1 MSKLKVMK
9 KVIIFLICS
18 ALTGILSAQVQVYPA
33 DVVPEKGVKFVGT
46 VRYALPTTT
55 LKVTVSVSKVQEVR
69 GYFADYA
76 ESLLGLTNIIQQNCT
91 YYTLNSVDVE
101 PVTTPDES
109 KIYKAFTSNIE
120 IAKLWQQE
128 KMTANDAFA
137 VAPLTAYTVHAATL
151 PDFFKNY
158 ADISYTQQSESFVDT
173 KIIDGVV
180 TQVPA
185 SHTKTVSKS
194 FESKAREAADAIMKS
209 RKDQYNLVAGEQETP
224 YSGEAI
230 QTMLSELKAWENN
243 YMSLFTGISISD
255 TITYVFYVTPE
266 NLSPVTAFYFDATKG
281 FIQDKGAA
289 AEAYNLVFNRIYK
302 SSVTTLVEINYPQ
315 HGYVTRDA
323 KPVQVSLTHANAK
336 VHDFGILNLHQAGT
350 IQLSPL
356 YDKQVLGVKGFG
368 LIF

>member
-1 MSKLKVMK
+1 MRK
-9 KVIIFLICS
+9 
-18 ALTGILSAQVQVYPA
+18 ILAFFVVNMLMMGSFAQIQVYPA
-33 DVVPEKGVKFVGT
+33 DVVPEKGMKYVGS

-55 LKVTVSVSKVQEVR
+55 LKMTVSVSKVQDVR

-76 ESLLGLTNIIQQNCT
+76 ESLLGLTNIIQQNRT

-101 PVTTPDES
+101 PIATPDES
-109 KIYKAFTSNIE
+109 KIYYAYTSNAD
-120 IAKLWQQE
+120 IAKLWQE
-128 KMTANDAFA
+128 ESRTATDVLAA
-137 VAPLTAYTVHAATL
+137 APLNTYTIHTATL

-158 ADISYTQQSESFVDT
+158 ADISYTQQSEAFVDT

-224 YSGEAI
+224 YSGEAL
-230 QTMLSELKAWENN
+230 QTMLAELKAWENN
-243 YMSLFTGISISD
+243 YMSLFTGISIAD

-281 FIQDKGAA
+281 LSQDKGA
-289 AEAYNLVFNRIYK
+289 EADAYK
-302 SSVTTLVEINYPQ
+302 LIFSRVYRKYITEIVDVNYPQ
-315 HGYVTRDA
+315 HGYVTRDT
-323 KPVQVSLTHANAK
+323 KPVQVSLSHNSAN
-336 VHDFGILNLHQAGT
+336 VHDFGIINMHQAGSL
-350 IQLSPL
+350 QLPPL
-356 YDKQVLGVKGFG
+356 YDKQVKGVKEFGFV
-368 LIF
+368 F

>member
-1 MSKLKVMK
+1 MRK
-9 KVIIFLICS
+9 
-18 ALTGILSAQVQVYPA
+18 ILAFFVVNMLMMGSFAQIQVYPA
-33 DVVPEKGVKFVGT
+33 DVVPEKGVKYVGS

-55 LKVTVSVSKVQEVR
+55 LKMTVSVSKVQDVR

-76 ESLLGLTNIIQQNCT
+76 ESLLGLTNIIQQNRT

-101 PVTTPDES
+101 PIATPDES
-109 KIYKAFTSNIE
+109 KIYCAYTSNAD
-120 IAKLWQQE
+120 IAKLWQE
-128 KMTANDAFA
+128 ESRTATDVLAA
-137 VAPLTAYTVHAATL
+137 APLNTYTIHTATL

-158 ADISYTQQSESFVDT
+158 ADISYTQQSEAFVDT

-224 YSGEAI
+224 YSGEAL
-230 QTMLSELKAWENN
+230 QTMLAELKAWENN
-243 YMSLFTGISISD
+243 YMSLFTGISIAD

-281 FIQDKGAA
+281 LSQDKGA
-289 AEAYNLVFNRIYK
+289 EADAYK
-302 SSVTTLVEINYPQ
+302 LIFSRVYRKYITEIVDVNYPQ
-315 HGYVTRDA
+315 HGYVTRDT
-323 KPVQVSLTHANAK
+323 KPVQVSLSHNSAN
-336 VHDFGILNLHQAGT
+336 VHDFGIINMHQAGSL
-350 IQLSPL
+350 QLPPL
-356 YDKQVLGVKGFG
+356 YDKQVKGVKEFGFV
-368 LIF
+368 F

>member
-1 MSKLKVMK
+1 MK

-18 ALTGILSAQVQVYPA
+18 VLTGVLSAQVQVYPA
-33 DVVPEKGVKFVGT
+33 DNFPAKGVKYVGS

-76 ESLLGLTNIIQQNCT
+76 ESLLGLTNIIQQNRT
-91 YYTLNSVDVE
+91 YYTLNTVDIE
-101 PVTTPDES
+101 PIATPDES
-109 KIYKAFTSNIE
+109 KIYYAYTTNAD
-120 IAKLWQQE
+120 IAKLWQE
-128 KMTANDAFA
+128 ESMSATDVIAT
-137 VAPLTAYTVHAATL
+137 APLTTYTTHTATL

-158 ADISYTQQSESFVDT
+158 ADISYTQQSEAFVDT

-209 RKDQYNLVAGEQETP
+209 RKDQYDLAAGEQETP

-230 QTMLSELKAWENN
+230 QTMLAELKTWENN
-243 YMSLFTGISISD
+243 YMSLFTGISIAD

-266 NLSPVTAFYFDATKG
+266 SLGPVTAFYFDATKG
-281 FIQDKGAA
+281 FSQDKGT
-289 AEAYNLVFNRIYK
+289 EADAYK
-302 SSVTTLVEINYPQ
+302 LIFSRVYRKFITEIVDVNYPQ
-315 HGYVTRDA
+315 HGYVTRDT
-323 KPVQVSLTHANAK
+323 KPVQVSLSHNGAN
-336 VHDFGILNLHQAGT
+336 VHDFGIINMHQAGSL
-350 IQLSPL
+350 QLPPL
-356 YDKQVLGVKGFG
+356 YDKQVKGVKGYGF
-368 LIF
+368 IF

>member
-1 MSKLKVMK
+1 MK
-9 KVIIFLICS
+9 KTTIFLIFCL
-18 ALTGILSAQVQVYPA
+18 LTGVLSAQIQVYPI
-33 DVVPEKGVKFVGT
+33 DFVPEKGVKFVGS

-76 ESLLGLTNIIQQNCT
+76 ESLLGLTNIIQQNRT
-91 YYTLNSVDVE
+91 YYTLNSVAVE
-101 PVTTPDES
+101 PFETPDES
-109 KIYKAFTSNIE
+109 KIYYAVTSNAD

-128 KMTANDAFA
+128 QMTANDVFA
-137 VAPLTAYTVHAATL
+137 VAPLTAYTVHTATL

-281 FIQDKGAA
+281 FSQEKGTA

-302 SSVTTLVEINYPQ
+302 NSVTELVEISYPQ
-315 HGYVTRDA
+315 HGYVTRDV
-323 KPVQVSLTHANAK
+323 KPVLVSLSHANAK
-336 VHDFGILNLHQAGT
+336 VHDFGILNMHQAGSL
-350 IQLSPL
+350 QLPPL
-356 YDKQVLGVKGFG
+356 YDKQVLGVKDFGF
-368 LIF
+368 IF